1 MLIDINLPYFRAK
14 HEELTCFG
22 RGLNAENVELARV
35 ISAGP
40 TRLNTPDLLHWTWA
54 WGTGG
59 GGWNKVKLQNLEIS
73 WNPPTKV

>member
-40 TRLNTPDLLHWTWA
+40 TRLNTPDLLHWT
-54 WGTGG
+54 
-59 GGWNKVKLQNLEIS
+59 
-73 WNPPTKV
+73 